1 MAKNKF
7 LTRPNQ
13 PSTKATPT
21 NKKSKHNFKLS
32 LRLFLVWGVLGLGAL
47 GLTCRLYYL
56 QVLNPVIVYEQAP
69 GGKTLKEIAQ
79 GQQTDLIRFYTPR
92 RQIVDRKQN
101 ILATDRITYELYV
114 HPNLFKRN
122 SKSIPAAEIA
132 DQLANILQTKTA
144 PELLEIFSKRKT
156 GIRLA
161 TNLPESARDKIK
173 QLRIDG
179 LDLRPHYARLYPHGD
194 MMAETVGYINKDSSR
209 TPQAGIE
216 YTQNDLLRRRQSSIK
231 VKRSFITGKNKEEK
245 VFHLGDLDDSE
256 KLFRFDDLRLQ
267 LSIDLRLQQAVR
279 AALQKSMDFYKAK
292 RGAVIVMDV
301 RDGSI
306 RSLVCEPTYDPNK
319 YSDYA
324 QDFSIFRNWAIT
336 DLYEPGSTLKPINIA
351 IALEAGVISPNDTI
365 DDTGKIEIGD
375 NTVANHDYRKKG
387 ARGEISIAEILQY
400 SSNVGMIKV
409 MGRLDPEDY
418 YQRLQDLGIEES
430 LDIEINGYTPG
441 HLKNKIEFTIREIEA
456 ATTAFGQGLSLTPLK
471 LVQLHAAIANG
482 GYLVT
487 PHLVE
492 GLSDFDGN
500 LHYTSTFKKKRIF
513 SPKTTKAVLSMM
525 EKVVEDGSG
534 YNSKIAKYRVAG
546 KTGTAQKIN
555 PNTGLYDENKE
566 ITSFVGIFP
575 VEKPR
580 YAILAVVDEPQGE
593 FTFGSTVTAP
603 VVRSIIEALIGIEG
617 IAPEKGGERKNAW
630 Q

>member
-1 MAKNKF
+1 MDNKETMGKNKS
-7 LTRPNQ
+7 LTCRTQ
-13 PSTKATPT
+13 PSMRNPSVD
-21 NKKSKHNFKLS
+21 KKSNQNFKLF

-56 QVLNPVIVYEQAP
+56 QIINPVIVYEQSP
-69 GGKTLKEIAQ
+69 KGKTLREISQ
-79 GQQTDLIRFYTPR
+79 GQQTDLIRFYAPR
-92 RQIVDRKQN
+92 RQIVDRRQN

-114 HPNLFKRN
+114 HPKLFKRN
-122 SKSIPAAEIA
+122 SKPVPAAEIA
-132 DQLANILQTKTA
+132 KNLAEILQTKTA
-144 PELLEIFSKRKT
+144 PELEEIFSKRKT
-156 GIRLA
+156 GIRLGN
-161 TNLPESARDKIK
+161 NLPESVKDKIAR
-173 QLRIDG
+173 LRIDG
-179 LDLRPHYARLYPHGD
+179 LDLRPHYNRLYPHGD
-194 MMAETVGYINKDSSR
+194 MMAEIVGYINKDSSR

-216 YTQNDLLRRRQSSIK
+216 YTQNDLLRRKESSIK
-231 VKRSFITGKNKEEK
+231 VKRSFIPRKDQEEK
-245 VFHLGDLDDSE
+245 VFHLGELDASE
-256 KLFRFDDLRLQ
+256 TLFKFDDLRLQ

-279 AALQKSMDFYKAK
+279 AALKESMDYYKAK

-306 RSLVCEPTYDPNK
+306 RSLVCEPTYNPNK
-319 YSDYA
+319 YADYA
-324 QDFSIFRNWAIT
+324 KDFSIFRNWAIT

-351 IALEAGVISPNDTI
+351 IALEAGVITPNDTI
-365 DDTGKIEIGD
+365 NDTGKIEIGD
-375 NTVANHDYRKKG
+375 RIVANHDYNQKG
-387 ARGEISIAEILQY
+387 AKGTISITEILKY

-409 MGRLDPEDY
+409 MGRLARKDY
-418 YQRLQDLGIEES
+418 YQRLQELGIEEP

-492 GLSDFDGN
+492 GLSDFEGN
-500 LHYTSTFKKKRIF
+500 LHYTPTLTKKRLF
-513 SPKTTKAVLSMM
+513 SPETTQAVLNMM
-525 EKVVEDGSG
+525 EKVVDEGSG

-555 PNTGLYDENKE
+555 PATGLYDKE

-575 VEKPR
+575 VEEPR
-580 YAILAVVDEPQGE
+580 YAILAVVDEPKGE

-603 VVRSIIEALIGIEG
+603 VVRSVIEALIGLEG
-617 IAPEKGGERKNAW
+617 IAPPSKK
-630 Q
+630 